1 VGGKDRREEKN
12 LLDKHVEIFRNLW
25 CEAFSLSV
33 HEPSRGF
40 AFLFPFSY
48 PFTSS
53 RSKEHRIDRPTG
65 SPGVKGFDF
74 I

>member
-1 VGGKDRREEKN
+1 MGGKDRREEKN

-65 SPGVKGFDF
+65 SPGAKGFDF